1 MKRTTFLSIATA
13 SLLAALLPGAAHA
26 QGYPNKPIRLIV
38 PYAPGGAT
46 DIIGRAAAAELTKT
60 MGQQVIIENRPGA
73 GGNLG
78 AEQVA
83 RSAPDGYTLLVSP
96 SSLHGITPFLYTTL
110 PYDPNKDLAPVIVLG
125 SFANV
130 LVMNPSIKANSV
142 SELVAL
148 IKASPGKF
156 TYASSGS
163 GSTIHLSGEMFKSML
178 NLDIA
183 HVPYKGSSPALTD
196 LMGGQVSIMFDNI
209 PSAITFIRSGKLK
222 PLATTGPTRSSSLP
236 ELPTMIEAGFPGYI
250 STAWFGIVAPAGTPK
265 EIIARINAEGQ
276 KVTKSPDFIKRMNE
290 LGYDIVGGSPEQMGA
305 MIQEELKRW
314 GPVVKSS
321 GAQVD

>member
-96 SSLHGITPFLYTTL
+96 SSLHGITPFLYTKL
-110 PYDPNKDLAPVIVLG
+110 PYDPNKDLAPIIVLG

-290 LGYDIVGGSPEQMGA
+290 LGYDIVGGTPEQMAA

>member
-60 MGQQVIIENRPGA
+60 MGQQVILENRPGA

-96 SSLHGITPFLYTTL
+96 RSLHGITPFLYTKL

>member
-13 SLLAALLPGAAHA
+13 SLLAALLPG
-26 QGYPNKPIRLIV
+26 GT
-38 PYAPGGAT
+38 T
-46 DIIGRAAAAELTKT
+46 DILSRLVAAKLTET

-96 SSLHGITPFLYTTL
+96 SSLHGITPFLYTKL

>member
-96 SSLHGITPFLYTTL
+96 SSLHGITPFLYTKL

-178 NLDIA
+178 NIDIA

>member
-96 SSLHGITPFLYTTL
+96 SSLHGITPFLYTKL
-110 PYDPNKDLAPVIVLG
+110 PYDPNKDLAPIIVLG

>member
-96 SSLHGITPFLYTTL
+96 SSLHGITPFLYTKL

>member
-96 SSLHGITPFLYTTL
+96 SSLHGITPFLYTKL

-130 LVMNPSIKANSV
+130 LVMNPSIKASSV

>member
-96 SSLHGITPFLYTTL
+96 SSLHGITPFLYTKL

-130 LVMNPSIKANSV
+130 LVMNPSIKASSV

-290 LGYDIVGGSPEQMGA
+290 LGYDIVGGSPEQMAA

>member
-1 MKRTTFLSIATA
+1 MKRTTFLSMAMA

-96 SSLHGITPFLYTTL
+96 SSLHGITPFLYSKL
-110 PYDPNKDLAPVIVLG
+110 PYDPNKDLAPIIVLG

-196 LMGGQVSIMFDNI
+196 LMGWQVSIMFDNI

-265 EIIARINAEGQ
+265 EIIARLNAEGQ
-276 KVTKSPDFIKRMNE
+276 KAAKSPDFIKRMNE

-314 GPVVKSS
+314 GPVVKAS